1 MHTAPPTFQDP
12 GSAED
17 GYRVFQLVFLRAL
30 LLAAAGVSAL
40 FVLADLMGINHLGQT
55 QLLGT
60 VVYCLTNLVMLCL
73 TWRRSLYVP
82 LAVIL
87 VLASFAIYTLALV
100 SVPGDELRIVWYFLG
115 IGGSYILLGRGVG
128 LAFTVASIAV
138 ILALNPGLPVPYSR
152 LSVVTITLA
161 LVSCSI
167 ISLAVTAYAQ
177 GIYRQ
182 LLEANRHLR
191 SLSLVDP
198 LTGLPNRRLLDDRL
212 RQTLAEGGRHPKQTF
227 GALMF
232 LDLDHFKE
240 VNDSLGHQVGDALLI
255 EIGHRLREQV
265 RDSDTVAR
273 LGGDEFVILLPL
285 FAPDRDSA
293 LQGAQTVAAKLLEA
307 VGRPYTVEGHVVAR
321 SPSIGLTLFP
331 EPGDTAAAV
340 LQRADAAMYQAKAD
354 GRRCLRVSA
363 RPQGTTAASEGGLAD
378 A

>member
-1 MHTAPPTFQDP
+1 MHKTPPTFQDP
-12 GSAED
+12 GVADD
-17 GYRVFQLVFLRAL
+17 GYRVFQRLFLRAL
-30 LLAAAGVSAL
+30 LAAAGGVSAL

-60 VVYCLTNLVMLCL
+60 VVYCLANLVMLSL

-82 LAVIL
+82 LAAIL

-115 IGGSYILLGRGVG
+115 IGGSYILLGRRVG

-138 ILALNPGLPVPYSR
+138 ILALNPGLPIPYSR
-152 LSVVTITLA
+152 LSEVTITLA

-167 ISLAVTAYAQ
+167 ISFAVTAYAQ
-177 GIYRQ
+177 GVYRQ
-182 LLEANRHLR
+182 LLEANRHLHA
-191 SLSLVDP
+191 LSLVDP

-212 RQTLAEGGRHPKQTF
+212 RQTLAEGGRHPQQTF

-240 VNDSLGHQVGDALLI
+240 VNDSLGHQRGDALLI
-255 EIGHRLREQV
+255 EIARRLREQV

-273 LGGDEFVILLPL
+273 LGGDEFVVLLPL
-285 FAPDRDSA
+285 FAPDREAA
-293 LQGAQTVAAKLLEA
+293 LEGANTVAGKLLEA
-307 VGRPYTVEGHVVAR
+307 VGRPYTIDGHVVAR
-321 SPSIGLTLFP
+321 SPSIGLTVFP

-363 RPQGTTAASEGGLAD
+363 RPQGAVPAAGGGLAD

>member
-1 MHTAPPTFQDP
+1 MHKTPPTFQDP
-12 GSAED
+12 GVADD
-17 GYRVFQLVFLRAL
+17 GYRVFQRLFLRAL
-30 LLAAAGVSAL
+30 LAAAGGVSAL

-60 VVYCLTNLVMLCL
+60 VVYCLANLVMLSL

-82 LAVIL
+82 LAAIL

-115 IGGSYILLGRGVG
+115 IGGSYILLGRRVG

-138 ILALNPGLPVPYSR
+138 ILALNPGLPIPYSR
-152 LSVVTITLA
+152 LSEVTITLA

-167 ISLAVTAYAQ
+167 ISFAVTAYAQ
-177 GIYRQ
+177 GVYRQ
-182 LLEANRHLR
+182 LLEANRHLHA
-191 SLSLVDP
+191 LSLVDP

-212 RQTLAEGGRHPKQTF
+212 RQTLAEGGRHPQQTF

-240 VNDSLGHQVGDALLI
+240 VNDSLGHQRGDALLI
-255 EIGHRLREQV
+255 EIARRLREQV

-273 LGGDEFVILLPL
+273 LGGDEFVVLLPL
-285 FAPDRDSA
+285 FAPDREAA
-293 LQGAQTVAAKLLEA
+293 LEGANTVAGKLLEA
-307 VGRPYTVEGHVVAR
+307 VGRPYTIDDHVVAR
-321 SPSIGLTLFP
+321 SPSIGLTVFP

-363 RPQGTTAASEGGLAD
+363 RPQGAVPAAGGGLAD

>member
-1 MHTAPPTFQDP
+1 MHKTPPTFQDP
-12 GSAED
+12 GVADD
-17 GYRVFQLVFLRAL
+17 GYRVFQRLFLRAL
-30 LLAAAGVSAL
+30 LAAAGGVSAL

-60 VVYCLTNLVMLCL
+60 VVYCLANLVMLSL

-82 LAVIL
+82 LAAIL

-115 IGGSYILLGRGVG
+115 IGGSYILLGRRVG

-138 ILALNPGLPVPYSR
+138 ILALNPGLPIPYSR
-152 LSVVTITLA
+152 LSEVTITLA

-167 ISLAVTAYAQ
+167 ISFAVTAYAQ
-177 GIYRQ
+177 GVYRQ
-182 LLEANRHLR
+182 LLEANRHLHA
-191 SLSLVDP
+191 LSLVDP

-212 RQTLAEGGRHPKQTF
+212 RQTLAEGGRHPQQTF

-240 VNDSLGHQVGDALLI
+240 VNDSLGHQRGDALLI
-255 EIGHRLREQV
+255 EIARRLREQI

-273 LGGDEFVILLPL
+273 LGGDEFVVLLPL
-285 FAPDRDSA
+285 FAPDREAA
-293 LQGAQTVAAKLLEA
+293 LEGANTVAGKLLEA
-307 VGRPYTVEGHVVAR
+307 VGRPYTIDGHVVAR
-321 SPSIGLTLFP
+321 SPSIGLTVFP

-363 RPQGTTAASEGGLAD
+363 RPQGAVPAAGGGLAD